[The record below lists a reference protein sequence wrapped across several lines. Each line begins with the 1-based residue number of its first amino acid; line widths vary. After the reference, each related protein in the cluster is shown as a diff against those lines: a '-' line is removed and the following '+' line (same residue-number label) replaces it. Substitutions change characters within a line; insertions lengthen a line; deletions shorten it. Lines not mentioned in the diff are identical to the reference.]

1 MNIAAQKG
9 ACGAWFRGGKGLFLC
24 FFVFFVFVC
33 AWLGGYHGEHG
44 VFSAALDA
52 NYIIPCANCNII
64 RIACAL
70 EWEEGL
76 LFLGVCFGV
85 FESLAS
91 SKGTRGLRPQ
101 GFFIFLT
108 SNGIHNLLGVCSVEL
123 WDGALFVGE
132 KIVLL

>member
-1 MNIAAQKG
+1 V
-9 ACGAWFRGGKGLFLC
+9 

-33 AWLGGYHGEHG
+33 AWRGGYNGEHR

-52 NYIIPCANCNII
+52 NAIIPCASCNII
-64 RIACAL
+64 RIALAW
-70 EWEEGL
+70 EWGEGL
-76 LFLGVCFGV
+76 LFLAVCFGV
-85 FESLAS
+85 CVSLAS

-108 SNGIHNLLGVCSVEL
+108 PNGIHNLLEVCSVEL